1 MACLLKIAVLAF
13 IRYMTKRTQSYMTRY
28 KSFQGKL
35 LGRGHKNTNFQA
47 FVATQYQQPAQY
59 K

>member
-1 MACLLKIAVLAF
+1 MACLLKITVLAF
-13 IRYMTKRTQSYMTRY
+13 IRFMTKRTQSYMTRY
-28 KSFQGKL
+28 KSFQEKL